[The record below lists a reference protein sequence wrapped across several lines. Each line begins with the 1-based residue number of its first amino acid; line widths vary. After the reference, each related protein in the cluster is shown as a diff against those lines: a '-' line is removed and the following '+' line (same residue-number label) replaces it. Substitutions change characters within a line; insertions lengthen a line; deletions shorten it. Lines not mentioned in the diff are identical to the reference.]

1 MTDEKLTEQE
11 LCESEQK
18 FSIMFEKAP
27 FAAALSALPDGVIVN
42 VNEAFERVFGFTKQE
57 AVGKTSLEL
66 GINPS
71 AQDRTRIAGELHA
84 HGSIHD
90 LELKLIT
97 KSGAER
103 VFLLNLDMVG
113 IGGERYILQTAQ
125 DITERKRAEE
135 EILRLN
141 SELEQRVVERT
152 HQLEKSKKEMQSIL
166 DGMSTLNAKVQ
177 PDGTLLFVNKIAIQ
191 ASGLPAEELMRTNFL
206 EGQWWAFDPDVQCRV
221 KEMFAQ
227 ACAGES
233 INYDERIFA
242 FGQVLT
248 INFSL
253 TPILGEDGRVD
264 YIVAEGRDIT
274 SRILAEQEILQLN
287 QDLERRTSEL
297 EFVNKELESFSYSVS
312 HDLRAPV
319 RAIAGFSRGVLED
332 YGALLPEEGRDQL
345 EMVIGSAK
353 RMTELIESL
362 LALAHV
368 TRLPVERRTVN

>member
-1 MTDEKLTEQE
+1 
-11 LCESEQK
+11 
-18 FSIMFEKAP
+18 
-27 FAAALSALPDGVIVN
+27 
-42 VNEAFERVFGFTKQE
+42 
-57 AVGKTSLEL
+57 
-66 GINPS
+66 
-71 AQDRTRIAGELHA
+71 
-84 HGSIHD
+84 
-90 LELKLIT
+90 
-97 KSGAER
+97 
-103 VFLLNLDMVG
+103 
-113 IGGERYILQTAQ
+113 
-125 DITERKRAEE
+125 
-135 EILRLN
+135 
-141 SELEQRVVERT
+141 
-152 HQLEKSKKEMQSIL
+152 
-166 DGMSTLNAKVQ
+166 
-177 PDGTLLFVNKIAIQ
+177 
-191 ASGLPAEELMRTNFL
+191 
-206 EGQWWAFDPDVQCRV
+206 
-221 KEMFAQ
+221 MFAQ

-253 TPILGEDGRVD
+253 TPIPGEDGRVD

-287 QDLERRTSEL
+287 QDLERRKSEL